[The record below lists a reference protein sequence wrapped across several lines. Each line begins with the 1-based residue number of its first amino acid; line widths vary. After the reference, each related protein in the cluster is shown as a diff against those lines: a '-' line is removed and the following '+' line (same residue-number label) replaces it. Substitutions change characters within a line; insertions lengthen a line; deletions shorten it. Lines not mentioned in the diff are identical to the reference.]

1 MLEKATA
8 SQIKALTDLLHGKK
22 ITVTLDEGVIYDG
35 IYKNSNA
42 LFSMLLTTGYLT
54 MVDYPDYAEGET
66 RSTMRIPNREISYL
80 FKAEVMAHLES
91 ITPDNTLLYQLLDSL
106 LTGNAGDFAEA
117 LSNYLRLLASFY
129 DTAARESFYHGLVL
143 GLLATLMPRFEVV
156 SNRESGYGRFD
167 VAIFPGKGQTAGAL
181 LEFKVAESEAEMP
194 ERAKE
199 ALAQIEANQYGAE
212 FERRGVKDFWR
223 YGIAFWGKKC
233 HIETGRN

>member
-1 MLEKATA
+1 
-8 SQIKALTDLLHGKK
+8 
-22 ITVTLDEGVIYDG
+22 
-35 IYKNSNA
+35 
-42 LFSMLLTTGYLT
+42 MLLTTGYLT

-80 FKAEVMAHLES
+80 FKGEVMAHLES
-91 ITPDNTLLYQLLDSL
+91 VTLDNTLLYQLLDGL
-106 LTGNAGDFAEA
+106 LTGNAEDFAEA

-181 LEFKVAESEAEMP
+181 LEFKVAETEAEMP

-199 ALAQIEANQYGAE
+199 ALAQIEANQYAAE
-212 FERRGVKDFWR
+212 FERRGVKDFWQ

-233 HIETGRN
+233 HIEARRN

>member
-1 MLEKATA
+1 MPVCPSIDIGRLKGSGNPFRSIA
-8 SQIKALTDLLHGKK
+8 SGAC
-22 ITVTLDEGVIYDG
+22 E
-35 IYKNSNA
+35 A
-42 LFSMLLTTGYLT
+42 LLTYG
-54 MVDYPDYAEGET
+54 MV
-66 RSTMRIPNREISYL
+66 
-80 FKAEVMAHLES
+80 
-91 ITPDNTLLYQLLDSL
+91 LYQLLDGL
-106 LTGNAGDFAEA
+106 LTGNAEDFAEA

-181 LEFKVAESEAEMP
+181 LEFKVAETEAEMP

-199 ALAQIEANQYGAE
+199 ALAQIEANQYAAE
-212 FERRGVKDFWR
+212 FERRGVKDFWQ

-233 HIETGRN
+233 HIETGGN